1 VIVASGSQPGYLD
14 LVDVCLFVCLFV
26 SVVMIAIK
34 RNPKRLWSKSILLF
48 FQSMPRGLLANSRT
62 TNKDWS
68 RRNQN
73 MINKWVHRLIKYNET
88 PYRIAMGCACGI
100 FSSALPIFGQTFIGI
115 LSARIFRANVIASL
129 PWTWISNPLTTL
141 PMWYGG
147 YRLGI
152 WILPGKHKPL
162 SHNEIQ
168 ALMQNFDQRDLS
180 QSLSLL
186 SIEFWEALQPL
197 WLGAVLMGLAMAV
210 PGFILVYY
218 VSKRILSRRTCRL
231 QQNN

>member
-1 VIVASGSQPGYLD
+1 
-14 LVDVCLFVCLFV
+14 
-26 SVVMIAIK
+26 
-34 RNPKRLWSKSILLF
+34 
-48 FQSMPRGLLANSRT
+48 MPRRHLAFSDYE
-62 TNKDWS
+62 KVWS
-68 RRNQN
+68 RRTQY
-73 MINKWVHRLIKYNET
+73 MINAWVHRLINDNQT

-100 FSSALPIFGQTFIGI
+100 FSSALPIFGQTFIGMI
-115 LSARIFRANVIASL
+115 SARIFRASVIASL

-152 WILPGKHKPL
+152 WILPDKHKPL
-162 SHNEIQ
+162 SYPEIQ
-168 ALMQNFDQRDLS
+168 ALMQSFDQRDWT

-197 WLGAVLMGLAMAV
+197 WLGAVLMGLAMSV

-218 VSKRILSRRTCRL
+218 IAKGILNRRTYRR
-231 QQNN
+231 QRDK

>member
-1 VIVASGSQPGYLD
+1 MAFSDYEKV
-14 LVDVCLFVCLFV
+14 
-26 SVVMIAIK
+26 
-34 RNPKRLWSKSILLF
+34 
-48 FQSMPRGLLANSRT
+48 
-62 TNKDWS
+62 WS
-68 RRNQN
+68 RRSQY
-73 MINKWVHRLIKYNET
+73 MINAWVHRLINDNQT

-115 LSARIFRANVIASL
+115 ISARIFRASVIASL
-129 PWTWISNPLTTL
+129 PWIWISNPLTTL

-152 WILPGKHKPL
+152 WILPDKHKPL
-162 SHNEIQ
+162 SYPEIR
-168 ALMQNFDQRDLS
+168 ALMQNFDQRDWT

-218 VSKRILSRRTCRL
+218 IAKGILNRRTYRR
-231 QQNN
+231 QHDK